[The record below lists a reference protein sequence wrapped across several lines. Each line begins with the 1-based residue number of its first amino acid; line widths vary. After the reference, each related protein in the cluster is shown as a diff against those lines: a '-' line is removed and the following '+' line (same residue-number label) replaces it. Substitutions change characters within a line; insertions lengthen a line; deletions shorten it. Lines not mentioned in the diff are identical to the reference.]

1 MRIDNL
7 HGNEGYKLTVTAA
20 NPRPLL
26 RVTAPAGGQ
35 TAVANPFV
43 TASGT
48 LSGPTTANSVSLY
61 YTNQRTVVVKSPDGH
76 LSTVPNLGGAALA
89 EGVPVHNGTFSYR
102 WNTAAFPRGVYYVY
116 AVLDNGIGAEVASY
130 ARGRIVV
137 RQPSAP
143 QAPRNVVATVRGNQL
158 HILWTPPAH
167 SPILAGYTLHWRTN
181 DMPAS
186 RYHLLNLG
194 NIHSFDLGED
204 RPGVRYGAAV
214 SAYDLSNNESKLA
227 LAHQMSDTRG
237 AAFRVTAP
245 GATTRS
251 GGSVIVPLS
260 LFPSGRATGRTSDY
274 AAISI
279 GALPNGVTVAP
290 TVEVANLFARFNPS
304 DPAAPALRV
313 QTAAYAAPTAPGQ
326 PVIIPLTLRQEG
338 TGRQVTVN
346 VPLTIRAGAPAQ
358 LNMWYGT
365 PTRLPNGLLSVPVV
379 AKVVDTSGSGASNG
393 SLVTFTAVD
402 GVIKRPNV
410 TTTPTTPTCVTVP
423 VALCGPTASIKGG
436 FAATTLVYAPGTHP
450 YVTGDVG
457 TAVGNLYIGATPRG
471 ASRSRYFAIT
481 ESKEARQRRAHDSL
495 RISNVLNAEA
505 NVRVDYWTLQAGRG
519 AIPQEHI
526 AIVPVDP
533 HGSVVLPLD
542 TANTSTALE
551 APRGLSLGVHVI
563 SDLPVVSAQVVDNVA
578 RRGTGRLIATWLGVN
593 EESIRNQWTFRL
605 PVGHAVIDLYTG
617 KTRAVLV
624 TVRGSNGRAS
634 VTQSLRLAPHGS
646 ARVDL
651 TALFAAHRLHPRGP
665 IVVTV
670 RANVAL
676 AADPEL

>member
-1 MRIDNL
+1 
-7 HGNEGYKLTVTAA
+7 
-20 NPRPLL
+20 
-26 RVTAPAGGQ
+26 
-35 TAVANPFV
+35 
-43 TASGT
+43 
-48 LSGPTTANSVSLY
+48 
-61 YTNQRTVVVKSPDGH
+61 
-76 LSTVPNLGGAALA
+76 
-89 EGVPVHNGTFSYR
+89 
-102 WNTAAFPRGVYYVY
+102 
-116 AVLDNGIGAEVASY
+116 
-130 ARGRIVV
+130 
-137 RQPSAP
+137 
-143 QAPRNVVATVRGNQL
+143 VRGSQL
-158 HILWTPPAH
+158 HILWTPPAR
-167 SPILAGYTLHWRTN
+167 SPILAGYRLHWRTN
-181 DMPAS
+181 DMPAG
-186 RYHLLNLG
+186 RYHLLDLG

-204 RPGVRYGAAV
+204 RPGVRYGAAI

-251 GGSVIVPLS
+251 GGGVTIPLS
-260 LFPSGRATGRTSDY
+260 LLPSGRATGGASDY
-274 AAISI
+274 AAILV

-290 TVEVANLFARFNPS
+290 TVEVANLFARFAPG
-304 DPAAPALRV
+304 DPAAPALHI

-326 PVIIPLTLRQEG
+326 PVVIPVTLRQEG
-338 TGRQVTVN
+338 TGRQVTVTS
-346 VPLTIRAGAPAQ
+346 PLTIRAGAPAQ

-410 TTTPTTPTCVTVP
+410 TTTATTPTCVTVP
-423 VALCGPTASIKGG
+423 VALCGPQASIKGG

-481 ESKEARQRRAHDSL
+481 ESKEARQRRAHDGL
-495 RISNVLNAEA
+495 RISNVLGAQA
-505 NVRVDYWTLQAGRG
+505 NVRVDYWTLQPGRG

-542 TANTSTALE
+542 SASTALE

-563 SDLPVVSAQVVDNVA
+563 SDLPVVSAQVVTTAA
-578 RRGTGRLIATWLGVN
+578 RRGVGRLIATWLGVD

-605 PVGHAVIDLYTG
+605 PAGHAVIDLYTG
-617 KTRAVLV
+617 KTRSVLV

-634 VTQSLRLAPHGS
+634 ATQSLRLAPHGS

-651 TALFAAHRLHPRGP
+651 TALFAARHLHPRGT

-676 AADPEL
+676 AAAPEL